1 MQSPLPP
8 KNNITKKGGH
18 PLLENITNIP
28 NISMGHKLLHPCYVF
43 PRAGTRHVTKWAP
56 SYCNKEPTRCQSC
69 RGGPIVGDM
78 GFSRVCVCP
87 KIRNNG
93 NNRFPWFQLVF
104 CFWGQGIF
112 FLVPVYT
119 LVFTGSGRGCR
130 VGHPKGLIGW
140 IHTHMT

>member
-8 KNNITKKGGH
+8 QKNITKKGGH

-28 NISMGHKLLHPCYVF
+28 NISMGHKLLHPWYVF

-69 RGGPIVGDM
+69 RGLLWVTWGLSG
-78 GFSRVCVCP
+78 CVCP

-93 NNRFPWFQLVF
+93 NNRFPWFQVVF
-104 CFWGQGIF
+104 CFWGRGMF
-112 FLVPVYT
+112 FCFGFCE
-119 LVFTGSGRGCR
+119 LVFTGSGRGCSTKS
-130 VGHPKGLIGW
+130 PS
-140 IHTHMT
+140 